1 MEYIRKKRK
10 ISAPI
15 GIICSSKAPNFFVSA
30 LDIALVSQFLSVLEL
45 VALSQC
51 NSVFYNIIMIAES
64 WYDASD
70 HSNEVTFSILQ
81 KMWLTV
87 LRAHFG
93 FIGKQNEAW
102 PRTFAKLVR
111 SQV

>member
-1 MEYIRKKRK
+1 MLRKRRK
-10 ISAPI
+10 TFAPEGIS
-15 GIICSSKAPNFFVSA
+15 CSSKAPNFFVSA
-30 LDIALVSQFLSVLEL
+30 LDIALVSQFLSVVEL

-51 NSVFYNIIMIAES
+51 NSVFYKIIMIAES
-64 WYDASD
+64 CYDDSD
-70 HSNEVTFSILQ
+70 QVTFSMLQ